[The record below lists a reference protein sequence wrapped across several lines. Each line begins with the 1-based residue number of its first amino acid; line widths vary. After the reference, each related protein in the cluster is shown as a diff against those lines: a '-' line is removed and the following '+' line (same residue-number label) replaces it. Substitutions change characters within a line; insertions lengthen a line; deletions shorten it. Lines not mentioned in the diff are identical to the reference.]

1 MKISRAD
8 RNVCNFL
15 HNWSFNSDSF
25 HTNAKNEKEDKKLEE
40 KKVEIKINKEN
51 IEDFSTFK
59 FNKIE

>member
-1 MKISRAD
+1 MGKKKTKLKI
-8 RNVCNFL
+8 
-15 HNWSFNSDSF
+15 NSDSF

-59 FNKIE
+59 FNKI